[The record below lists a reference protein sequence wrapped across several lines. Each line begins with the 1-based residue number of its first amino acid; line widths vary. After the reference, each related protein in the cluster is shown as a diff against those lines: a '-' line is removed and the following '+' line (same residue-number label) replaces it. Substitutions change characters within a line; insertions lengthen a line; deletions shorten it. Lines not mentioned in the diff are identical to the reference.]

1 MHLFRR
7 LIHLLMRLF
16 RRSIRLLRLWIFFFF
31 GTETRQLVTVG
42 TLFGLAPLV
51 SNSYLAWFAYFVD
64 PLAFGE
70 TAYDS
75 YVTASAAFGAT
86 AANLIAFAL
95 LRLGPKKTLF
105 FIFLQSIVVIIAFA
119 GIYQGHGLSP
129 GSECRLIDLADDKGW
144 TSLYFSIVTWTTLGY
159 GDFVPPN
166 DIRLVAAGEALLGY
180 FTFGTMVGLLTSIAV
195 EPRKISV
202 APAPPSAPSPAR

>member
-1 MHLFRR
+1 LIFVLFSGRCTPVIFLLLIEELFMRFFRR
-7 LIHLLMRLF
+7 LIRRLT
-16 RRSIRLLRLWIFFFF
+16 FFFF
-31 GTETRQLVTVG
+31 GTETKQLVTVAG
-42 TLFGLAPLV
+42 LFGLAPLMT
-51 SNSYLAWFAYFVD
+51 NSYLAWFAYFVD

-86 AANLIAFAL
+86 AANLIAFAF

-105 FIFLQSIVVIIAFA
+105 FMFLQSIVVIVAFA
-119 GIYQGHGLSP
+119 GIYQGHGISP
-129 GSECRLIDLADDKGW
+129 GTECRLIDLANDKAL

-180 FTFGTMVGLLTSIAV
+180 FTFGTMVGLLTSIAT
-195 EPRKISV
+195 ERNQ
-202 APAPPSAPSPAR
+202 